1 MRAVF
6 LDRDGVLNQVPV
18 RDGRPYPPEGVENLK
33 LFPEVPDALAR
44 LKRAGFLLIV
54 VTNQPDVA
62 RGKQSLATVRQMN
75 QLLADKLGLH
85 ACEACVHDDR
95 DGCACRKPAP
105 GMITAAAA
113 KLGLDLASSF
123 MVGDR
128 WRDILA
134 GERAGCHTI
143 LVDHRYPQEPV
154 IPAEFVCESLVEAS
168 DWILS
173 RQRQEVS

>member
-62 RGKQSLATVRQMN
+62 RGTQSRGAVEAINAALGA
-75 QLLADKLGLH
+75 QLPIDDFFV
-85 ACEACVHDDR
+85 CWHDDP
-95 DGCACRKPAP
+95 DQCACRKPKP
-105 GMITAAAA
+105 GLLLEAAARF
-113 KLGLDLASSF
+113 GIDLSASF
-123 MVGDR
+123 LVGDR
-128 WRDILA
+128 WRDIEA
-134 GERAGCHTI
+134 GAAAGCRTI
-143 LVDHRYPQEPV
+143 FVDRHYRERQPSVEPDFRAV
-154 IPAEFVCESLVEAS
+154 SLEDATT
-168 DWILS
+168 WILKTA
-173 RQRQEVS
+173 